1 MIKSGYVT
9 LIVAVVAAAM
19 VPCVLALAQDDEERD
34 ELGAAAVARFLRSNL
49 PEHLDDLHY
58 VLEEEGPEAY
68 AEALNDA
75 RDLLVD
81 YLHFRDL
88 ELGLG
93 DVFLRSRRLDHRI
106 SEVAEWVWE
115 AEDEPARSAAR
126 ADLRAAVSEQF
137 DLDLKLE
144 QAEVRELERQVKKLR
159 RELQEHNDR
168 RDELVD
174 EEVNDILSD
183 DEGDDDDEDDDDD
196 NEEDDD

>member
-1 MIKSGYVT
+1 MFKAGYVT
-9 LIVAVVAAAM
+9 PMFALVVTAIVPFAPVQ
-19 VPCVLALAQDDEERD
+19 ALDDDVTD
-34 ELGAAAVARFLRSNL
+34 ELGAAAVARFLRQNL
-49 PEHLDDLHY
+49 PEHLDELHV
-58 VLEEEGPEAY
+58 VLEEEDAEAY
-68 AEALNDA
+68 ADALDDA
-75 RDLLVD
+75 RDLLGD

-88 ELGLG
+88 EPGLG

-106 SEVAEWVWE
+106 GEVVARVWE

-144 QAEVRELERQVKKLR
+144 QAEVRELERQVKELR

-183 DEGDDDDEDDDDD
+183 DEDEEGE
-196 NEEDDD
+196 EEDDD